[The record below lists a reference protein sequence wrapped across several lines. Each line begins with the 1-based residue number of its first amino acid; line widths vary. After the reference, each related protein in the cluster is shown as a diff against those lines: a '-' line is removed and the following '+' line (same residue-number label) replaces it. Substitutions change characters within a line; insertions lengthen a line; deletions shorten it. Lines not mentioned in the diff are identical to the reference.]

1 MINIDSYD
9 EENIFSK
16 ILKKQI
22 PSEKIFEGETVY
34 AFKDI
39 NPQAPTHILVIPKGK
54 YCSLEDFLE
63 SADDGEILELIKS
76 IKIIVKNLNIKNG
89 YRLITNVGVN
99 GGQEV
104 PHLHFHILA
113 GKKIGRLTS
122 P

>member
-1 MINIDSYD
+1 MNDT
-9 EENIFSK
+9 IFGK
-16 ILKKQI
+16 IIRKEI
-22 PSEKIFEGETVY
+22 PADIIYEDKNTL

-63 SADDGEILELIKS
+63 SAEDGEILELIKS
-76 IKIIVKNLNIKNG
+76 IKIIVKSLNIKNG